1 MFSVLSR
8 LAAPLPA
15 SPAPA
20 RLFSIWEITSWIL
33 PMAPEHFRRVLAETP
48 DLPQG
53 SSGAEG
59 GTRWF
64 SATDLAALRRHFSAR
79 ARAGRY
85 RPPRP
90 EGVRAPI
97 LAMAGPQGG
106 AGRTTAL
113 LHLATAAALNGWRV
127 LVIDAD
133 PGGQL
138 APRLGARLV
147 HPPGDRFRSETSPAP
162 LDGALALIARAAA
175 RHLRR
180 MNATRLDLG
189 EPPLAVDDRLSAA
202 LALEVEDLIQP
213 TAWPGLEVMAAG
225 PLGLLAD
232 PLITAWRLAQR
243 SWQPWSALAEA
254 LDEAGLRQRYDL
266 IFCDTGRG
274 LGPLALA
281 TLASAD
287 VLLAPLPLRDDGP
300 EAGHEALGR
309 GFQALSG
316 AFADLQA
323 EAQTLARA
331 LGRTAPAFGWRR
343 LAVLPTRAGPD
354 AASRLAGFAA
364 KLAGA
369 AEITLLPD
377 ALPEIAALAE
387 GQGGQLYDL
396 DYRRLGR
403 LAYTPLREA
412 TEAAFRGL
420 AGLVGELWQEDR
432 QNNQGKLL

>member
-1 MFSVLSR
+1 MFSALSR
-8 LAAPLPA
+8 LAAPPVAL
-15 SPAPA
+15 APPE

-33 PMAPEHFRRVLAETP
+33 PMAPEHFRRVLAESP

-64 SATDLAALRRHFSAR
+64 SAADLAVLRRHFTAR

-97 LAMAGPQGG
+97 LTMAGPQGG
-106 AGRTTAL
+106 SGRSTAL

-138 APRLGARLV
+138 APRLGPHLGPRL
-147 HPPGDRFRSETSPAP
+147 GLREADRFRGETSPAP

-202 LALEVEDLIQP
+202 LALEVADLIQP

-225 PLGLLAD
+225 PLALLAD

-243 SWQPWSALAEA
+243 SWQPWTALAEA
-254 LDEAGLRQRYDL
+254 VDEAGLRQRYDL

-274 LGPLALA
+274 LGSLALA
-281 TLASAD
+281 ALASAD

-300 EAGHEALGR
+300 EALGR

-316 AFADLQA
+316 AFDDLQA

-331 LGRTAPAFGWRR
+331 LGRSAPAFGWRR

-369 AEITLLPD
+369 SEVRLLPD
-377 ALPEIAALAE
+377 ALPEIATLAE
-387 GQGGQLYDL
+387 GQESQLYDL

-403 LAYTPLREA
+403 LAYGPLREA

-420 AGLVGELWQEDR
+420 AGLVGEIWQEDR
-432 QNNQGKLL
+432 QTDRLI